1 MKVKIRNVKNLKFT
15 TSPVKL
21 SLRVKFNGE
30 KTYGD
35 LTIDYIESMIKV
47 DAGRE
52 LSKNE
57 RLDVLKEIFN
67 RLVYKQKEWEDLI
80 ELRLVDLQKE
90 EDENELSIIE
100 EILTY
105 DKNSFNRNTN
115 MELIISYVKE
125 SLDSIQDAI
134 DERCRWSGVTRHS
147 QYE

>member
-134 DERCRWSGVTRHS
+134 DERCR
-147 QYE
+147 